1 MVLSIWNSNK
11 FYRQQRVDS
20 PSERSTRPLEFM
32 NLPKLI
38 AVKAARDSSVI
49 GAESW
54 VNKVWPSKVVP
65 RNYPFRPYNYVGME
79 RFFYLYF
86 RRKHG

>member
-38 AVKAARDSSVI
+38 AVKAHATLALLELKVGSTSFDQARWYREI
-49 GAESW
+49 I
-54 VNKVWPSKVVP
+54 
-65 RNYPFRPYNYVGME
+65 
-79 RFFYLYF
+79 RFVLTIM
-86 RRKHG
+86 

>member
-1 MVLSIWNSNK
+1 
-11 FYRQQRVDS
+11 
-20 PSERSTRPLEFM
+20 M

-54 VNKVWPSKVVP
+54 VKK
-65 RNYPFRPYNYVGME
+65 F
-79 RFFYLYF
+79 
-86 RRKHG
+86 

>member
-20 PSERSTRPLEFM
+20 PSERLTRPLEFM

-54 VNKVWPSKVVP
+54 VNK
-65 RNYPFRPYNYVGME
+65 F
-79 RFFYLYF
+79 
-86 RRKHG
+86 

>member
-1 MVLSIWNSNK
+1 MVVSIWTSNK

-20 PSERSTRPLEFM
+20 PSERSTRPLKFM

-54 VNKVWPSKVVP
+54 VNKVLTKQGGTAKLSVSSLQ
-65 RNYPFRPYNYVGME
+65 FVGME
-79 RFFYLYF
+79 RFFLF
-86 RRKHG
+86 IF

>member
-1 MVLSIWNSNK
+1 MVISIWNSNK

-20 PSERSTRPLEFM
+20 PSERSTCPLEFM

-38 AVKAARDSSVI
+38 VAKAARDSSVI

-54 VNKVWPSKVVP
+54 VNIVWPSKVVP
-65 RNYPFRPYNYVGME
+65 RNYPFRPYNIVGME
-79 RFFYLYF
+79 RFFYFYF
-86 RRKHG
+86 

>member
-20 PSERSTRPLEFM
+20 PSERSTRPLGFM

-38 AVKAARDSSVI
+38 AVKAARVSSVI
-49 GAESW
+49 RAESW
-54 VNKVWPSKVVP
+54 VNKV
-65 RNYPFRPYNYVGME
+65 
-79 RFFYLYF
+79 
-86 RRKHG
+86 

>member
-54 VNKVWPSKVVP
+54 VNKVLAKQGGTAKLSVSSLQ
-65 RNYPFRPYNYVGME
+65 FVGME
-79 RFFYLYF
+79 RFFLF
-86 RRKHG
+86 IF

>member
-11 FYRQQRVDS
+11 FYWQQRVDS
-20 PSERSTRPLEFM
+20 PSERSTRPLRFM

-38 AVKAARDSSVI
+38 VVKTARDPSVI

-54 VNKVWPSKVVP
+54 VKNV
-65 RNYPFRPYNYVGME
+65 
-79 RFFYLYF
+79 
-86 RRKHG
+86 

>member
-1 MVLSIWNSNK
+1 MVLSIWNSSK

-54 VNKVWPSKVVP
+54 VNK
-65 RNYPFRPYNYVGME
+65 F
-79 RFFYLYF
+79 
-86 RRKHG
+86 

>member
-20 PSERSTRPLEFM
+20 PSERSTRPLEFI
-32 NLPKLI
+32 NLPMLI

-54 VNKVWPSKVVP
+54 VNK
-65 RNYPFRPYNYVGME
+65 F
-79 RFFYLYF
+79 
-86 RRKHG
+86 